1 LYHFGDAC
9 QQFDSFQFLASSIDS
24 KDRKIK
30 AVMKKSS
37 PPSGTI
43 AYFSMDVAVDSKIP
57 TYSGGLGV
65 LAGDML
71 RSAADLE
78 IPMVAVSLIHRK
90 GYFDQRLDSH
100 GNQLES
106 PAKWSPEE
114 HLVRLPTKV
123 TLSLEGREVC
133 VGAWKYIFR
142 GVTGCSVP
150 LFFLDTDLEENNAA
164 DRGLTDFLYGGDERY
179 RLCQEA
185 ILGLAG
191 VAMLRTLGYDDIR
204 VFHMNEGHSALAT
217 LALMEEQAGSLP
229 ESGFSEVEIDAIR
242 RRCVFTTHTPV
253 PAGHDRFPADLV
265 YQVLGKTR
273 ATTLAQLQLMDGSL
287 NMTEL
292 ALRLSGFVNGVSM
305 RHGEI
310 SRGMFPNQSIRA
322 ITNGVHASTW
332 TAAPFADL
340 YDRFLPE
347 WRRDNCYLRYAV
359 GIPLH
364 AMRQAHA
371 QAKRELL
378 RQIRWLTGTQLD
390 EKVFTLGFA
399 RRATGYKRGDLLFT
413 DLERLKQIARHA
425 GPMQVVYA
433 GKAHP
438 RDEGGKA
445 IIRRIFEAAAALA
458 NDVRVVYLEN
468 YDMALGKLLCSGV
481 DVWLN
486 TPLRPQEASGTS
498 GMKAALNGVPSFSVL
513 DGWWIEGHIEGVTG
527 WSIGDASGVENDS
540 VAEAASLYE
549 KLAQVIL
556 PLYYKEPDRFAQMMR
571 SAIALNGSYFNTQ
584 RMISQYVRNA
594 YAAARDLAVQ
604 PLD

>member
-1 LYHFGDAC
+1 MTNPL
-9 QQFDSFQFLASSIDS
+9 
-24 KDRKIK
+24 
-30 AVMKKSS
+30 
-37 PPSGTI
+37 PPTGTI
-43 AYFSMDVAVDSKIP
+43 AYFSMDIAVDSKIP

-71 RSAADLE
+71 RSAADLAV
-78 IPMVAVSLIHRK
+78 PMVAVSLVHRK
-90 GYFDQRLDSH
+90 GYFDQRLDAG

-106 PAKWSPEE
+106 PAKWSPESQ
-114 HLVRLPTKV
+114 LMRVSPRV
-123 TLSLEGREVC
+123 IVAVEGREVR
-133 VGAWKYIFR
+133 VSAWKYLFQGI
-142 GVTGCSVP
+142 TGYSVP
-150 LFFLDTDLEENNAA
+150 LYFLDTDLEENDPA

-179 RLCQEA
+179 RLCQEV
-185 ILGLAG
+185 ILGIG
-191 VAMLRTLGYDDIR
+191 GIAMLRALGYAELR

-229 ESGFSEVEIDAIR
+229 DRTYTELEVNAVR

-253 PAGHDRFPADLV
+253 PAGHDRFNADLV
-265 YQVLGKTR
+265 AQVLGKQR
-273 ATTLAQLQLMDGSL
+273 ADALARLSVMDGAL

-292 ALRLSGFVNGVSM
+292 ALRFSGFVNGVSL

-310 SRGMFPNQSIRA
+310 SRAMFPNYTIAA
-322 ITNGVHASTW
+322 ITNGVHAATW
-332 TAAPFADL
+332 ASAPFAEL
-340 YDRFLPE
+340 YDRVLPD

-359 GIPLH
+359 DIPL
-364 AMRQAHA
+364 AIIRQTHLA
-371 QAKRELL
+371 AKRELL
-378 RQIRWLTGTQLD
+378 NHVRWLTGVQLD

-399 RRATGYKRGDLLFT
+399 RRATGYKRGDLLFI
-413 DLERLKQIARHA
+413 DRERLKQIARQV
-425 GPMQVVYA
+425 GPIQLVYA

-445 IIRRIFEAAAALA
+445 IIRRIFEAAAVLA

-513 DGWWIEGHIEGVTG
+513 DGWWIEGHVEGVTG
-527 WSIGDASGVENDS
+527 WSIGDSGTENNSD
-540 VAEAASLYE
+540 AEALSLYD
-549 KLAQVIL
+549 KLAGVIL
-556 PLYYKEPDRFAQMMR
+556 PLYYKDADKFAQVMR

-584 RMISQYVRNA
+584 RMIFQYVRNA
-594 YAAARDLAVQ
+594 YSNVGSQDGQ
-604 PLD
+604 LD